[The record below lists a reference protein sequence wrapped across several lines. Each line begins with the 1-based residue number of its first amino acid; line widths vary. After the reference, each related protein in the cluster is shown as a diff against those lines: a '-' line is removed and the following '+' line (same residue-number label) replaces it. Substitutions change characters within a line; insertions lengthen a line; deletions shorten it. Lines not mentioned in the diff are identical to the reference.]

1 MAEHTPGPWETD
13 YRGNIN
19 SHAPEFMADGE
30 GPLWVG
36 TYGVACQADG
46 ELIAA
51 APDLLAACE
60 DLLALLDDMEPK
72 TMTAADWDYAM
83 QLLEDAVAKAKGG
96 E

>member
-51 APDLLAACE
+51 APDLLAACIVAE
-60 DLLALLDDMEPK
+60 DLLAGYDMTPEERALWEK
-72 TMTAADWDYAM
+72 
-83 QLLEDAVAKAKGG
+83 LKRVIAKAKG
-96 E
+96 EAS